1 MRNGHELSLQLDMAG
16 YDCSSCFTASLSRH
30 RQPFKA
36 AFTSVA
42 ALRAPGGCD
51 ILRSGSAL
59 FPLSYMYFCFPVA
72 FLQAPCSKSNLRS
85 RRKQLDWG
93 SISLCLGPFPTPLSL
108 PALSSQGLVLV
119 LIKAVSFSLLP
130 AFSAASCELK
140 GNTDTEWRGEK
151 VVTKSRGQRKWA
163 RGYCYHP
170 ASQEKH
176 SACLPRPNAWNRVV
190 LWHSRVLSSFAIFLH
205 YTPSLATST
214 PAPSFLLWRLVWR
227 GPGRRGQP
235 ALWLGVNQ
243 ECSQ

>member
-36 AFTSVA
+36 AFMSAA

-93 SISLCLGPFPTPLSL
+93 FISLCLSPFPTPLSL

-130 AFSAASCELK
+130 AFSTASCELK

-163 RGYCYHP
+163 RGYTATIQPVRRSIQP
-170 ASQEKH
+170 ASPGQMPGIE
-176 SACLPRPNAWNRVV
+176 SYYGTVGCFLP
-190 LWHSRVLSSFAIFLH
+190 LQSF
-205 YTPSLATST
+205 ST
-214 PAPSFLLWRLVWR
+214 IR
-227 GPGRRGQP
+227 P
-235 ALWLGVNQ
+235 ALLLRLLLPPSCCGVWFEGVLGGEASLLSGWV
-243 ECSQ
+243 